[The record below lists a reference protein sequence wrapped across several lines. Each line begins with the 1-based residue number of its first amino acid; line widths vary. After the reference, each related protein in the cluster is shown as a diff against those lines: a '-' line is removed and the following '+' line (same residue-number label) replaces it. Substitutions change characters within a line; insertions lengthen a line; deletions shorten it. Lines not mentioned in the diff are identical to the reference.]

1 MLNALTIDVEE
12 WFCVSNFEKVIRR
25 EDWDGLESRVEMQTD
40 KLLELLSR
48 RDVKATFFILGWVA
62 ERHPALIRRIADAGH
77 EIACHGYAHRLVY
90 DMSPDEFR
98 DDLKRALDIIGET
111 SGQTCRGYRA
121 TSFSIRRDMQWAW
134 DILHAQG
141 IRYDSSV
148 FPVLHDRYG
157 EPDAPRNAFEIE
169 TATGTLLELPLPT
182 MRIKGRNLPVAGG
195 GYLRLYPLALTKLA
209 IHRLN
214 AEGIPAILYMHPW
227 EVDPDQPKPDVS
239 KLVLTR
245 HRIGMGTVL
254 KKLDRLITAFEFS
267 TVAEVLEKKRETA
280 DEHG

>member
-1 MLNALTIDVEE
+1 MVNALTIDVEE

-25 EDWDGLESRVEMQTD
+25 DEWDSLESRVEMQTD
-40 KLLELLSR
+40 KLLALLAR
-48 RDVKATFFILGWVA
+48 CNVKATCFILGWVA
-62 ERHPALIRRIADAGH
+62 ERHPALIKRIADAGH

-98 DDLKRALDIIGET
+98 DDLKRALDVIGET

-121 TSFSIRRDMQWAW
+121 TSFSIRRDMQWTW
-134 DILHAQG
+134 DILHELG

-157 EPDAPRNAFEIE
+157 EPDAPRDAFEIE

-209 IHRLN
+209 IRRLN
-214 AEGIPAILYMHPW
+214 AEGIAAILYMHPW

-254 KKLDRLITAFEFS
+254 KKLGRLMNTFDFS
-267 TVAEVLEKKRETA
+267 TVAEVLEKRN
-280 DEHG
+280 

>member
-25 EDWDGLESRVEMQTD
+25 DEWDVLESRVEMQTD
-40 KLLELLSR
+40 KLLDLLQR

-134 DILHAQG
+134 DILHDQG

-157 EPDAPRNAFEIE
+157 EPDAPRDAFEIE
-169 TATGTLLELPLPT
+169 TATGKLLELPLPT
-182 MRIKGRNLPVAGG
+182 MRIKGRNLPIAGG
-195 GYLRLYPLALTKLA
+195 GYLRLYPLVLTKLA
-209 IHRLN
+209 IRRLN
-214 AEGIPAILYMHPW
+214 REGIPAILYMHPW
-227 EVDPDQPKPDVS
+227 EVDPGQPKPNVS

-254 KKLDRLITAFEFS
+254 KKLDRLMDAFDFS
-267 TVAEVLEKKRETA
+267 TVAEVLDNMGVK
-280 DEHG
+280 D

>member
-209 IHRLN
+209 IRRLN